1 MVCHRGM
8 NDSHVRVSKLMS
20 EKGICS
26 RREADEFIQMGL
38 VYVDG
43 QKITQL
49 GTKVPPNAK
58 VTLAPEAQKIQKD
71 LITIMINKP
80 VGYVSAQAEKGYQPA
95 ITLLT
100 RDNEFI
106 PVPKS
111 LKSSGPGG
119 FQSVRKPA
127 FALKKVDPQ
136 QLDGLA
142 VIGRLD
148 IDSTGLLVFTQDGR
162 LAKQVI
168 GEDSLVEKEY
178 LVRVENL
185 RLFSSTDLKSKI
197 KALRNDLSLDG
208 EKLKPCQV
216 EQINEDQLRFI
227 LNEGKK
233 RQIRRMCELV
243 DMKVIGLKRVRIGQL
258 KLGDLPVGKWR
269 QLQIT
274 EKI

>member
-1 MVCHRGM
+1 M
-8 NDSHVRVSKLMS
+8 NDSSLVRVSKLMS

-43 QKITQL
+43 VKVTQL
-49 GTKVPPNAK
+49 GTKVSPNAK

-80 VGYVSAQAEKGYQPA
+80 VGFVSAQPEKGYQPA
-95 ITLLT
+95 ITLLVPA
-100 RDNEFI
+100 NEYT

-136 QLDGLA
+136 TLDGLA

-168 GEDSLVEKEY
+168 GEESEVEKEY
-178 LVRVENL
+178 LVRIENL
-185 RLFSSTDLKSKI
+185 GRFSPTELKAKI
-197 KALRNDLSLDG
+197 RTLKNDLSLDG
-208 EKLKPCQV
+208 EKLKPCHV

-243 DMKVIGLKRVRIGQL
+243 EMKVIGLKRVRIGNL

-269 QLQIT
+269 QLQLT

>member
-1 MVCHRGM
+1 MVCHGGM
-8 NDSHVRVSKLMS
+8 NDTLVRVSKLMS

-43 QKITQL
+43 QKVTQL
-49 GTKVPPNAK
+49 GTKVSPQAK

-71 LITIMINKP
+71 LVTIMLNKP
-80 VGYVSAQAEKGYQPA
+80 VGYVSAQAEMGYQPA
-95 ITLLT
+95 ITLLKPE
-100 RDNEFI
+100 NEFT
-106 PVPKS
+106 PVRKT
-111 LKSSGPGG
+111 LQSGPGG
-119 FQSVRKPA
+119 FKGVGKPA
-127 FALKKVDPQ
+127 FAFKKIDPQ
-136 QLDGLA
+136 RLDGLA

-168 GEDSLVEKEY
+168 GEDSDVEKEY
-178 LVRVENL
+178 LVRIENL
-185 RLFSSTDLKSKI
+185 GQFSALELKNKI
-197 KALRNDLSLDG
+197 KTLRNDLSLDG
-208 EKLKPCQV
+208 EKLKPCEV

-243 DMKVIGLKRVRIGQL
+243 EMRVIGLKRVRIGNL
-258 KLGDLPVGKWR
+258 KLGDLPAGKWR

>member
-1 MVCHRGM
+1 MSDP
-8 NDSHVRVSKLMS
+8 NLVRVSKLMS
-20 EKGICS
+20 EKGMCS

-43 QKITQL
+43 EKITQL
-49 GTKVPPNAK
+49 GTKVPPGSK

-71 LITIMINKP
+71 FITIMINKP
-80 VGYVSAQAEKGYQPA
+80 IGFVSAQAEKDYKPA

-100 RDNEFI
+100 KENEFKSD
-106 PVPKS
+106 PKITRT
-111 LKSSGPGG
+111 SSNDRINI
-119 FQSVRKPA
+119 RKPA
-127 FALKKVDPQ
+127 FAMKKIDPQ
-136 QLDGLA
+136 TLEGLA

-148 IDSTGLLVFTQDGR
+148 IDSTGLLIFTQDGR

-168 GEDSLVEKEY
+168 GEDTLIEKEY
-178 LVRVENL
+178 LVRIENL
-185 RLFSSTDLKSKI
+185 HQFSPSDLKARIRTLK
-197 KALRNDLSLDG
+197 NDLSLDE
-208 EKLKPCQV
+208 EKLKPCHV
-216 EQINEDQLRFI
+216 EQINEDQLMFI

-243 DMKVIGLKRVRIGQL
+243 GMKVIGLKRVRVGNL

-269 QLQIT
+269 QLKLT